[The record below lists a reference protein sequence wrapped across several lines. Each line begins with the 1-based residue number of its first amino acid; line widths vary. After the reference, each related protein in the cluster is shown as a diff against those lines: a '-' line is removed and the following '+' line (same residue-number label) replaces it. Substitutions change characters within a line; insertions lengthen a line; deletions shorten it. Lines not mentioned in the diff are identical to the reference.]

1 MEMDQSIA
9 LLQTAEFETC
19 PGGEGVSAELVVF
32 DFESVSALDLCETCR
47 GGWDCT

>member
-19 PGGEGVSAELVVF
+19 PCGKGVSAELVVF
-32 DFESVSALDLCETCR
+32 DFESAICIRHL
-47 GGWDCT
+47 